1 MVRVKAFHTLKYGPV
16 RQLFN
21 RKGRIF
27 AHTYRLGV
35 KIQNAAKVRL
45 GRSPKRIDTGRLR
58 ASITVTTFTWTGGI
72 PGVRVGT
79 NVEYAIYVH
88 EGTRY
93 MQANPF
99 IDDAVR
105 QVVG

>member
-1 MVRVKAFHTLKYGPV
+1 MARVSAFHSLKYGPV

-21 RKGRIF
+21 RKSGIYR
-27 AHTYRLGV
+27 HTLTLGV
-35 KIQNAAKVRL
+35 KITNAAKVRL
-45 GRSPKRIDTGRLR
+45 SRSPKRIDTGRLR
-58 ASITVTTFTWTGGI
+58 ASIKVSTFTALA
-72 PGVRVGT
+72 GVAAVSVGT

-99 IDDAVR
+99 ISDAVR
-105 QVVG
+105 QVVR